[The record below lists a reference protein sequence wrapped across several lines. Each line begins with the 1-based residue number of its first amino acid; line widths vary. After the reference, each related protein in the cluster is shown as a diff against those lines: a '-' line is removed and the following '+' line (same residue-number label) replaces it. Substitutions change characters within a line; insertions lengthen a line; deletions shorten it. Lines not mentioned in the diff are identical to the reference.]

1 MRNENAFYKALKKQW
16 QPATNKPHF
25 GAAFLLPKFPE
36 RAKTAAT
43 TALPSDGRL
52 LTMIP
57 KSLKTVTVHHL
68 YARVGTADGESF
80 RGERGSRGHSSRT
93 QHARMSGLPR
103 LVGTGGR
110 GRGKSAARTEVRSSV
125 NRRTVNGVKRYYWKR
140 LKTPNRS
147 ILGAASVSL
156 LLGAVL
162 FFTGH
167 EYGVIFTSIGLML
180 LLAAWFT
187 PGGPFSRPPSDW

>member
-1 MRNENAFYKALKKQW
+1 
-16 QPATNKPHF
+16 
-25 GAAFLLPKFPE
+25 
-36 RAKTAAT
+36 
-43 TALPSDGRL
+43 
-52 LTMIP
+52 
-57 KSLKTVTVHHL
+57 
-68 YARVGTADGESF
+68 
-80 RGERGSRGHSSRT
+80 
-93 QHARMSGLPR
+93 MSGLPR